1 MTYEI
6 TDAANNK
13 PIAPIS
19 SFLGMSYK
27 FESKDTRYPVEKGG
41 FFSANKV
48 ISPWSIPVQVAITGS
63 PERLRNILFVIQRYA
78 AGTELVNVTTPF
90 YTYLDGNIET
100 LNYTLKEGSAVGLLE
115 LELGLVEI
123 RQIEARYTSVSVS
136 VPVTPISV
144 AKAKNK
150 SDASTEEKGKQ
161 QEKPPRKS
169 LTAKGVEWIKGAE
182 A

>member
-6 TDAANNK
+6 TDAVNNK

-27 FESKDTRYPVEKGG
+27 FEAKDTRYPVEKGG

-48 ISPWSIPVQVAITGS
+48 VSPWSIPVQVAITGS

-78 AGTELVNVTTPF
+78 AGVELVNVTTPF
-90 YTYLDGNIET
+90 YTYLDGNIES
-100 LNYTLKEGSAVGLLE
+100 LNYTLKEGGAVGLLE

-123 RQIEARYTSVSVS
+123 RQIEARYTSISVS
-136 VPVTPISV
+136 PVGGSSKPIS
-144 AKAKNK
+144 ADKAKNK

-161 QEKPPRKS
+161 QPKPPRQSILGGWSK
-169 LTAKGVEWIKGAE
+169 
-182 A
+182 

>member
-6 TDAANNK
+6 TDAASNK

-48 ISPWSIPVQVAITGS
+48 ISPWSIPVQVAITGT
-63 PERLRNILFVIQRYA
+63 PERLRSILFVLQRYA
-78 AGTELVNVTTPF
+78 SGTELVNVTTPF

-100 LNYTLKEGSAVGLLE
+100 LNYTLKENGAVGLLE
-115 LELGLVEI
+115 IELGLVEI
-123 RQIEARYTSVSVS
+123 RQIEARYTSVSV
-136 VPVTPISV
+136 PPIS
-144 AKAKNK
+144 AGKAKNK

-161 QEKPPRKS
+161 QPRESALDK
-169 LTAKGVEWIKGAE
+169 TTDWVKGKLS
-182 A
+182 